1 MKYLVAIVI
10 SNINMSHVEALWW
23 LRIDYEHW
31 IEDMNYNTRV
41 KNEEGYPTIVV
52 HIYIHHRRRDHGFV
66 GRPWVD
72 GLSLVKVDLMS
83 SVMLLYASGHAAL
96 KTCE

>member
-1 MKYLVAIVI
+1 
-10 SNINMSHVEALWW
+10 
-23 LRIDYEHW
+23 
-31 IEDMNYNTRV
+31 MNYNTRV

-72 GLSLVKVDLMS
+72 GLSVC
-83 SVMLLYASGHAAL
+83 LLYDP
-96 KTCE
+96 